1 MINYSRRSFFK
12 LPLPLVCGLSA
23 ISSLRADLD
32 QLKIRYILSSA
43 MYGEMKLDDIL
54 PEVSKA
60 GCEAIDIWCKV
71 HGNQREQISEMGY
84 TRAKELFDQYKVKP
98 AVFTRY
104 PLGPF
109 GLQKEI
115 KTVSEFFDSEIFVCG
130 TTGSPEL
137 KGAEAKKAVQSFLE
151 KMKPHLATAEERG
164 VIIAVENH
172 SSQFLYHPDALRYFA
187 EFNKSAHL
195 GVAFAPHHLH
205 KFTDE
210 IPDLIR
216 DLGSQ
221 NIPFMYF
228 QEHSVGML
236 KKYPKKI
243 EMQQMPG
250 FGGTLNYKNILTAL
264 KDIKYE
270 GYCEIF
276 MHPVPRGIPILP
288 EKSQV
293 TNAII
298 KSKNYI
304 DSLID

>member
-1 MINYSRRSFFK
+1 MINHSSRLFFK
-12 LPLPLVCGLSA
+12 LPLPLVCGLST
-23 ISSLRADLD
+23 ISSFKADLG

-43 MYGEMKLDDIL
+43 MYGEMKLDDIF

-130 TTGSPEL
+130 TIGSPEL

-216 DLGSQ
+216 DLGSH

-236 KKYPKKI
+236 KKSPKKI

-264 KDIKYE
+264 KDIKYK

>member
-1 MINYSRRSFFK
+1 MINHSRRSFFK
-12 LPLPLVCGLSA
+12 LPLPLVCGLST
-23 ISSLRADLD
+23 ISSLRADLG

-115 KTVSEFFDSEIFVCG
+115 ETVSEFFDSEIFVCG
-130 TTGSPEL
+130 TIGSPEL

-228 QEHSVGML
+228 QEHSIGML
-236 KKYPKKI
+236 KKSPKKI
-243 EMQQMPG
+243 
-250 FGGTLNYKNILTAL
+250 
-264 KDIKYE
+264 
-270 GYCEIF
+270 
-276 MHPVPRGIPILP
+276 
-288 EKSQV
+288 
-293 TNAII
+293 
-298 KSKNYI
+298 
-304 DSLID
+304 